1 MRWAADRLVLTAQ
14 RGDFAV
20 VEFRHR
26 LGGVDGRSGD
36 RAGHFLFGGYVQH
49 ATSIRAYY
57 CGALAALRHIEARRP
72 TGRRFGADADARW
85 SSFRG
90 DLTTADRIDLLIR
103 DADAQWPGA
112 FGARNVFALRAVAE
126 DEPFGVGWQ
135 PLDPVDAEDVW
146 RAETGRS
153 AATDVGAAVVAVAA
167 AWQLTLGATAVGAI
181 SPADKF
187 VVAGPS
193 AIAAVLAAFSQGQD
207 LDWGDQVVVVATPPG
222 HRQLGA
228 LGAALVNVATPAVL
242 LTRTELTSISG
253 KRRAIVSDDADEGD
267 ARRARAIA
275 DGVTG

>member
-1 MRWAADRLVLTAQ
+1 M
-14 RGDFAV
+14 
-20 VEFRHR
+20 
-26 LGGVDGRSGD
+26 
-36 RAGHFLFGGYVQH
+36 QH